1 MDLRRLTR
9 SDLLLLCDEL
19 GVDVDKNMKKPAIQ
33 KAIKESENDDES
45 IRIAWEVLQDAQK
58 RELERE
64 ERLREHE
71 RQQQK
76 HEKEMAEIQVEILKS
91 RAAAGIEGDNLVRPS
106 EVEPCRMDQWIKP
119 YKMGEDIALFLVHFE
134 RTCERVTVSGPFGDL
149 ETEAGVSKA
158 LSLNY
163 PYLFSNHSERLLR
176 DRGREFGEKT
186 VQAFTRSPARQIAAQ
201 LADETSIGARR
212 KETHSQLEPNAAAEK
227 AKSVID
233 EGAHRLQ
240 ATICFSK
247 LKLSISAGLVAA
259 NPSPDITACFADL
272 LQTAA
277 RSNVA

>member
-106 EVEPCRMDQWIKP
+106 DVEPCRMDQWIKP

-134 RTCERVTVSGPFGDL
+134 RTCES
-149 ETEAGVSKA
+149 
-158 LSLNY
+158 
-163 PYLFSNHSERLLR
+163 
-176 DRGREFGEKT
+176 
-186 VQAFTRSPARQIAAQ
+186 
-201 LADETSIGARR
+201 R
-212 KETHSQLEPNAAAEK
+212 KIECE
-227 AKSVID
+227 
-233 EGAHRLQ
+233 
-240 ATICFSK
+240 
-247 LKLSISAGLVAA
+247 
-259 NPSPDITACFADL
+259 
-272 LQTAA
+272 
-277 RSNVA
+277 